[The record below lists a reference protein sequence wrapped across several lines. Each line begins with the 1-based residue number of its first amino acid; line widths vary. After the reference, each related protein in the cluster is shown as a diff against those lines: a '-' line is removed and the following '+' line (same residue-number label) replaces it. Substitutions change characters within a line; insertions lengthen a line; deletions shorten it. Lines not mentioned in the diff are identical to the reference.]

1 MSTEDAVG
9 RANDVS
15 DDPHRIA
22 EGKAHRACKGC
33 GGRHTPVLERLCLE
47 QQLDGARR
55 MVALLRSGER

>member
-1 MSTEDAVG
+1 M
-9 RANDVS
+9 S